1 MQTGIHAM
9 KRDANVYLRW
19 AGQRKGERFETVGSG
34 PWGVMVDGNMVLLD
48 HVDDVELERDRSYL
62 EKNQGVTDMVL
73 QMSYP
78 VDGKCETWHPV
89 VNAKRG
95 VETGLDVGR
104 NVWTITE
111 LPKGDYYTHRVEA
124 QATNV
129 EIVNALS
136 QQYGVVENWC
146 EGHTAGGLL
155 LAVNFRLPA

>member
-1 MQTGIHAM
+1 MQTG
-9 KRDANVYLRW
+9 KQVYLRW
-19 AGQRKGERFETVGSG
+19 AGQRNGERFETVGSG
-34 PWGVMVDGNMVLLD
+34 PWGVMVDGNVVLLD

-62 EKNQGVTDMVL
+62 EKNQGVTGMVL
-73 QMSYP
+73 QMCYP
-78 VDGKCETWHPV
+78 VDGKLETWANV
-89 VNAKRG
+89 TSAKRG
-95 VETGLDVGR
+95 VETGLNIGR
-104 NVWTITE
+104 NVWRITE
-111 LPKGDYYTHRVEA
+111 MPKGDYYTHRVEA